1 VSLFQD
7 VDQITLPDTLWEDVV
22 NHCKRKLAGDFLPGE
37 SEVKRAY
44 GILAGTCKERT
55 LTVELVLPVKKN
67 ARNQEPLKTYM
78 DTMMTEHA
86 VASTTPLSQR
96 GWITD
101 PEELMGCYEQCDKQ
115 NLQIFGTYHMHIVPW
130 KGDAIRD
137 TPTVLDTVLGKD
149 SNLFSFIISMVDIE
163 NPSIKAF
170 FEGVLEKEIPLII
183 SHQNNASK

>member
-1 VSLFQD
+1 MSWLHD
-7 VDQITLPDTLWEDVV
+7 IDQIILPSSLWDEIVS
-22 NHCKRKLAGDFLPGE
+22 HCKRKLAGDFLPGE

-44 GILAGTCKERT
+44 GILAGSQLERE
-55 LTVELVLPVKKN
+55 LHVKLVLPVKKN

-78 DTMMTEHA
+78 DNMMTEHA

-101 PEELMGCYEQCDKQ
+101 PEELMGCYQQCDEQ

-130 KGDAIRD
+130 EGDPIRD
-137 TPTVLDTVLGKD
+137 TPTVLDTVLAKD

-163 NPSIKAF
+163 KPSMNAF
-170 FEGVLEKEIPLII
+170 YEGVLENPIPLVVRD
-183 SHQNNASK
+183 

>member
-1 VSLFQD
+1 MSWLND
-7 VDQITLPDTLWEDVV
+7 IDQIVLPQKNWQEIIT
-22 NHCKRKLAGDFLPGE
+22 HCKRKLAGNFLAGE

-44 GILAGTCKERT
+44 GILAGVQQGRE
-55 LTVELVLPVKKN
+55 LQVQLVLPVKKN

-78 DTMMTEHA
+78 DTVMAEHA

-101 PEELMGCYEQCDKQ
+101 PEELMGCFNQCDRQ

-130 KGDAIRD
+130 QGDPVRD
-137 TPTVLDTVLGKD
+137 TPTVLDTVLAKE

-163 NPSIKAF
+163 RPSMKAF
-170 FEGVLEKEIPLII
+170 FEGGIDNETPLVIEKNP
-183 SHQNNASK
+183 